1 MKKIVKKTCLS
12 LLAAGMIFT
21 AHIPVYANP
30 ITVTIPTKIYET
42 ISSENISSGVKHENI
57 LRFTTEGWW
66 NINILRIDLNDR
78 YTELKGLF
86 NEKGL
91 PNRDKVSSMVEKSG
105 AVAGINGDY
114 FDYQPLPSSL
124 GTLINNGELIS
135 SPIGKPYTL
144 PSFYITNHNNAGIE
158 YLDRRMVVTNR
169 SNNQEVII
177 DSVNKVSQNFGTVT
191 LLNKHWGAKSI
202 GNRFHN
208 DLVEVLVLDG
218 SVADVRIGGEAFDIP
233 KEDNSYVL
241 AVRGTSL
248 QGLNIGDRL
257 HLELLTVPDLDGI
270 KFAIGGGSIILKDGE
285 LALTNINSKGNEP
298 RTGIGINRD
307 QTELVLVTIDG
318 RDSSF
323 KGVSQEMF
331 GSILRELGAYN
342 GLNLDGGGSSTMA
355 VKPIDEEK
363 AKVVNK
369 PSDGGERAVVN
380 GVGVFSNAPQGEL
393 SYLKLKTDDSKMFIN
408 TKRAF
413 SVKGYDEYH
422 NPVDIDESL
431 ITFTVE
437 GLQGEF
443 DGNKFK
449 ASSSGEG
456 KIFAE
461 YNGVLGYT
469 DLNVL
474 GEIVELNTSLN
485 NFNIDLNSEQKLSS
499 FTGKD
504 KNGTKAK
511 VYLEDIQFDVIGNI
525 GEVKNGVFYSGN
537 EALGGAIS
545 ARAGNGIANILVSV
559 GSKGILVDGF
569 ETIEKYNFTAYPENV
584 IGNISLNNEARD
596 GLSSLSLNYDF
607 TQGENT
613 RAAYLNFNPNG
624 AKGLKFDGYPK
635 KIGFWVKG
643 DGSGIWLRGTLK
655 DNSGNEHVLDFMK
668 TVDFSDWQYVTAS
681 IPTNVS
687 YPVSL
692 QRIYIAETDSVKKPT
707 GSILIDGLTA
717 YYPTSVGNVVLPTPT
732 TVKDDLASKKTLA
745 KDGFSFIVAAEPK
758 GLDELVG
765 YNASSKLKS
774 RISQSKIGVMLKGIT
789 PEFNKGLTN
798 YSLID
803 ASNAYKIGKHSDV
816 IFFNLDSSKGG
827 LRASNASQWM
837 QFINDLD
844 SRHETNFAIFLPTPV
859 FGTGGFS
866 DKLEADLFHNKLT
879 EAKKKGKNI
888 FVVQGGSQTKSE
900 LIDGIRY
907 IQLNTKDLT
916 KPEDI
921 YKISVVEF
929 VVNGSDISYE
939 IVNVFPQPKITA
951 KK

>member
-1 MKKIVKKTCLS
+1 MRKIIKKTCLS
-12 LLAAGMIFT
+12 LLTAGLIFT
-21 AHIPVYANP
+21 AHVPVYANP

-42 ISSENISSGVKHENI
+42 NSSENISSGVRHENI

-66 NINILRIDLNDR
+66 NINVLRIDLNDN

-144 PSFYITNHNNAGIE
+144 PSFYITNQNNAGIE
-158 YLDRRMVVTNR
+158 YLDRRMVVTNE
-169 SNNQEVII
+169 NNGQEVII
-177 DSVNKVSQNFGTVT
+177 NSVNKVSQNFDTVT

-218 SVADVRIGGEAFDIP
+218 VVADVRIGGEAFDIP
-233 KEDNSYVL
+233 NEDNSYVL

-248 QGLNIGDRL
+248 QNLNIGDSVI
-257 HLELLTVPDLDGI
+257 LELSTVPNVEEI

-298 RTGIGINRD
+298 RTGIGINKE
-307 QTELVLVTIDG
+307 QTELILVTIDG

-342 GLNLDGGGSSTMA
+342 GLNLDGGGSSTMV
-355 VKPIDEEK
+355 VKPIDESK

-369 PSDGGERAVVN
+369 PSDGGERSVVN

-393 SYLKLKTDDSKMFIN
+393 SYLKLKTDDNKMFLN
-408 TKRAF
+408 SKRKF
-413 SVKGYDEYH
+413 TVKGYDEYH
-422 NPVDIDESL
+422 NPVDIDETL
-431 ITFTVE
+431 VTFTSE
-437 GLQGEF
+437 GINGEF
-443 DGNKFK
+443 EGNTFK
-449 ASSSGEG
+449 ATSSGEG
-456 KIFAE
+456 KIFAN
-461 YNGVLGYT
+461 YNGVLGSI
-469 DLNVL
+469 DINVL
-474 GEIVELNTSLN
+474 GEIAELNSNLSN
-485 NFNIDLNSEQKLSS
+485 LNIDFNSEQKLSS
-499 FTGKD
+499 FYGKD
-504 KNGTKAK
+504 KNGTKAL
-511 VYLEDIQFDVIGNI
+511 VYLDDVQFNVIGNI
-525 GEVKNGVFYSGN
+525 GEVRDGVFYSGT
-537 EALGGAIS
+537 EAAGGAIT
-545 ARAGNGIANILVSV
+545 AKAGNGIANILVSV

-569 ETIEKYNFTAYPENV
+569 ETIENYNFSSYPENV
-584 IGNISLNNEARD
+584 TGNINLSNDARD
-596 GLSSLSLNYDF
+596 GASSLSINYDF

-613 RAAYLNFNPNG
+613 RAAYLNFNSNG
-624 AKGLKFDGYPK
+624 TEGLKFDGYPK
-635 KIGFWVKG
+635 KLGFWVKG
-643 DGSGIWLRGTLK
+643 DGSGTWLRGTLK
-655 DNSGNEHVLDFMK
+655 DNSGNEHTLDFK
-668 TVDFSDWQYVTAS
+668 KAIDFSDWQYVTAN

-687 YPVSL
+687 YPVRL
-692 QRIYIAETDSVKKPT
+692 QRIYIVETDSVKKPL

-717 YYPTSVGNVVLPTPT
+717 YYPTSVGNVTLPTPT
-732 TVKDDLASKKTLA
+732 KVKDELASKKAVA

-758 GLDELVG
+758 GLDKLVG
-765 YNASSKLKS
+765 YNASSKL
-774 RISQSKIGVMLKGIT
+774 QSKISSNKIGIMLKGIT
-789 PEFNKGLTN
+789 PEFDKGLTN
-798 YSLID
+798 YALID
-803 ASNAYKIGKHSDV
+803 ASNAYKINKHDDV

-827 LRASNASQWM
+827 LRASNPSQWM
-837 QFINDLD
+837 QFIKDLEY
-844 SRHETNFAIFLPTPV
+844 RQETNFVILLPTPV

-866 DKLEADLFHNKLT
+866 DKLEADLFHEKLI

-888 FVVQGGSQTKSE
+888 FVVQGGSETKSE

-907 IQLNTKDLT
+907 IQLYTKDLT

-921 YKISVVEF
+921 YNISVVEF
-929 VVNGSDISYE
+929 VANGSDISYE
-939 IVNVFPQPKITA
+939 ISKVFPQPKV
-951 KK
+951 K